1 MFHVSVKPVM
11 IHSGAYRVWL
21 ADESSPASIRR
32 LVLFLDDQ
40 MRKLAENWLK
50 SLSARSDNA
59 KGTWRLIN
67 CFCNPSVFSR
77 LTALLK
83 EAMLP
88 R

>member
-11 IHSGAYRVWL
+11 IHSVGYRVWL

-50 SLSARSDNA
+50 SSSARSDNA

-67 CFCNPSVFSR
+67 YFCNPSVFS
-77 LTALLK
+77 
-83 EAMLP
+83 
-88 R
+88 

>member
-11 IHSGAYRVWL
+11 IHRADTVFWL

-50 SLSARSDNA
+50 SLSVRSDNA
-59 KGTWRLIN
+59 KGTWRLISSS
-67 CFCNPSVFSR
+67 CNSPVFSR

-83 EAMLP
+83 GTMLP

>member
-1 MFHVSVKPVM
+1 MFHLSVKPVM
-11 IHSGAYRVWL
+11 IHRADTAFWL

-50 SLSARSDNA
+50 SLSARSGNA
-59 KGTWRLIN
+59 KGAWRLIN